1 MEWNA
6 ALLINTVICW
16 SASERAELQSFI
28 TVVYFGQ
35 TVLLLALTFGHI
47 TTEVYSTTKIFVDYF
62 YLSAILTNHFSPNM
76 ESCIA

>member
-16 SASERAELQSFI
+16 SASERAELQSF
-28 TVVYFGQ
+28 YFGR

-47 TTEVYSTTKIFVDYF
+47 TAEVYSTKIFVDYF